1 MNKINYLPK
10 ALATQIKTA
19 FFDESKD
26 LSDLAA
32 LKSLQEHFEP
42 LGVFDE
48 VLEQLGMDEP
58 LFVVAEMLTRGGE
71 TNEANASIIMK
82 GLRSIKNYP
91 GQVNGP
97 LKNLFNF
104 IAPLNEVLDGNQTEQ
119 KQAADWYAKAAQ
131 AFLVAESAQEPYK
144 YTLSPDEQTAD
155 DADVDSIKEDKLK
168 AFNADLERAIQIVT
182 GQVVAP
188 DGTAY
193 GGVQTV
199 YGEKGG
205 EDAVTMLVPT
215 GFTKEDVQF
224 FMRNFTLEDLALNQS
239 GEKIDENL
247 LKRIREGEG
256 IRFLPVVG
264 PETGQEWRRLEI
276 LNEVDE
282 YESVELLTLD
292 NKRTG
297 NVVIIDFNSN
307 ALEKLKKVEADK
319 IAKSRKVTFDGE
331 TYESLSDYI
340 LAVQADVTNVIKS
353 NVGMALYKIGIE
365 SDLIA
370 SFAGSEDLFKDNR
383 DALLNVDWVELPD
396 EKKQEFEALW
406 EEHKGTIK
414 GTAQAA
420 WGVLKDTFIPNAV
433 YEDGEFK

>member
-1 MNKINYLPK
+1 
-10 ALATQIKTA
+10 
-19 FFDESKD
+19 
-26 LSDLAA
+26 
-32 LKSLQEHFEP
+32 
-42 LGVFDE
+42 
-48 VLEQLGMDEP
+48 
-58 LFVVAEMLTRGGE
+58 
-71 TNEANASIIMK
+71 
-82 GLRSIKNYP
+82 
-91 GQVNGP
+91 
-97 LKNLFNF
+97 
-104 IAPLNEVLDGNQTEQ
+104 
-119 KQAADWYAKAAQ
+119 
-131 AFLVAESAQEPYK
+131 ESAQEPYK
-144 YTLSPDEQTAD
+144 YTLSPDEKTDPGVD
-155 DADVDSIKEDKLK
+155 DIKEKKLVD
-168 AFNADLERAIQIVT
+168 FNTDLERAIQIVT

-276 LNEVDE
+276 LNEADE

-353 NVGMALYKIGIE
+353 NV
-365 SDLIA
+365 
-370 SFAGSEDLFKDNR
+370 
-383 DALLNVDWVELPD
+383 
-396 EKKQEFEALW
+396 
-406 EEHKGTIK
+406 
-414 GTAQAA
+414 
-420 WGVLKDTFIPNAV
+420 
-433 YEDGEFK
+433 